1 MQQKTEKTEKTE
13 KRKFYSILSWLFVG
27 IVIAAVSIFILTSL
41 FFKNLRR
48 PVSGSLPDDVVSTTF
63 PDGNH
68 LINDRTGGYSF
79 ILPIS
84 WFFEKKDGSGIAVYP
99 DYDPRN
105 NVTPKCKIEISVFKN
120 IAATKMNDW
129 VTSHIHEDPTIV
141 VSETF
146 RNVFSVPGATS
157 AFDWN
162 GTMDG
167 IVTTIAY
174 ISANGNIYEIVPSVL
189 DIKKADGND
198 ICDVGF
204 KSFLNGISFRNDAKQ

>member
-1 MQQKTEKTEKTE
+1 MQQKTEKTEKG
-13 KRKFYSILSWLFVG
+13 KFYSILSWLFVG

-48 PVSGSLPDDVVSTTF
+48 PVPGALADDVVSTTLSN
-63 PDGNH
+63 GNH

-99 DYDPRN
+99 DYDPRK

-120 IAATKMNDW
+120 IAASKMDSW
-129 VTSHIHEDPTIV
+129 VTSHIHEDPTV
-141 VSETF
+141 AVNETF
-146 RNVFSVPGATS
+146 RNMFSVPGATS
-157 AFDWN
+157 AFNWN

-167 IVTTIAY
+167 IATTIAY
-174 ISANGNIYEIVPSVL
+174 LSANGNIYEIAPSVL

-198 ICDVGF
+198 MCNAGF
-204 KSFLNGISFRNDAKQ
+204 KSFLSGISFHDDARQ